1 MRSRVLLAF
10 CAILGL
16 MVWSLAADDTKDDKD
31 KKASQDKNKKK
42 ETVAKPMTDRQ
53 KRAAEERLRKELASP
68 YNKWLDEDVR
78 YIISDEERTAFKRLQ
93 TDDEREAFI
102 EQFWLRRDPTPDTE
116 ENEFKEE
123 HYRRI
128 AWANDR
134 FASGL
139 PGWKTDRGM
148 IYIKFGPPDENDSHT
163 SGGPGPRDIEEGGG
177 QTTFFPYERWRYRYL
192 DCCGS
197 DVVIEFVDTSLTNEY
212 HITMDPSEKDALQR
226 VPGAGLTISE
236 QLGLSTQA
244 QRFTR
249 MDGNSLGTGSQPLPA
264 SMDEFNRLNQFANL
278 QKAPEIKF
286 KDLESVVQSTIKYN
300 LLPMK
305 VQVAY
310 FPLTS
315 SLVTTNLTI
324 QFERKDLQYK
334 QKDGVAEG
342 AVNIL
347 AHIETQTHRQVIHPI
362 EEVVTI
368 PPVPAEMLQ
377 QASQGSAIYQKQ
389 LSLVPGVYRLTV
401 AAKDV
406 VGGNTTTYEQ
416 RIDVPRFEDDQLA
429 MSTLVLAD
437 EIEKL
442 PINSIGTGQFVIG
455 ASKVRPRV
463 NTKFRRDEKVGIYLQ
478 VYNFQLDALTHKP
491 DGEVQYQVVKNGTN
505 ETVLDFTESL
515 AQLTGGASQMVIQKL
530 LPLQNFAPGD
540 YTLKMKV
547 MDKAR
552 NQTLTPSAT
561 FTVL

>member
-1 MRSRVLLAF
+1 MRSRALLAF
-10 CAILGL
+10 CAILAVFTL
-16 MVWSLAADDTKDDKD
+16 VVASWAADDKDN
-31 KKASQDKNKKK
+31 KKASQQKK

-53 KRAAEERLRKELASP
+53 KRAAENRLRKELNSP
-68 YNKWLDEDVR
+68 YDKWLDEDVR
-78 YIISDEERTAFKRLQ
+78 WIISDEERSTFKRLS
-93 TDDEREAFI
+93 TDDEKQAFI

-134 FASGL
+134 FASGV
-139 PGWKTDRGM
+139 PGWKTDRGQM
-148 IYIKFGPPDENDSHT
+148 YIKFGPPDENDSHT

-192 DCCGS
+192 ECCGS
-197 DVVIEFVDTSLTNEY
+197 DITIEFVDTSLTNEY
-212 HITMDPSEKDALQR
+212 HMTMDPSEKDALQR
-226 VPGAGLTISE
+226 VPGAGLTLYE
-236 QLGLSTQA
+236 QLGLA
-244 QRFTR
+244 NKADRFTR

-264 SMDEFNRLNQFANL
+264 SMNEFTRLEQFSNL
-278 QKAPEIKF
+278 QKAPAIKF
-286 KDLESVVQSTIKYN
+286 KDLEALVQSTIKYN

-305 VQVAY
+305 VQMAY

-342 AVNIL
+342 SVNIY
-347 AHIETQTHRQVIHPI
+347 AKIETLTRRQVVHPI

-377 QASQGSAIYQKQ
+377 QATQGSAIYQKQ
-389 LSLVPGVYRLTV
+389 LSLVPGVYRLTI

-437 EIEKL
+437 QIEKL
-442 PINSIGTGQFVIG
+442 PVNSIGTGQFVIG

-463 NTKFRRDEKVGIYLQ
+463 NTRFRRDEKVGIYLQ
-478 VYNFQLDALTHKP
+478 VYNFELDALTHKP
-491 DGEVQYQVVKNGTN
+491 DGEVQYEVVKNGTN
-505 ETVLDFTESL
+505 EPVLDFTENL
-515 AQLTGGASQMVIQKL
+515 TQLTGGAAQMVIQKL

-540 YTLKMKV
+540 YTLKIKV
-547 MDKAR
+547 MDKKR
-552 NQTLTPSAT
+552 NQTLTPTTT